1 MLLLPHAAPAA
12 DPPASQV
19 IRVGTTRPESAP
31 AAVKPAGQL
40 RVTAYDGFSREH
52 IPHVSGRTPL
62 EIDVTAM
69 LAECPDG
76 NVEINAL
83 HIGGWRYNVAGACE
97 QVLNQGLLSVAGI
110 APAPAPAIATTR
122 SPAGNEEQ
130 QVLRCDPATWRCGP
144 AAP

>member
-19 IRVGTTRPESAP
+19 IRVGTTRPESA
-31 AAVKPAGQL
+31 AAAAKPAGQL
-40 RVTAYDGFSREH
+40 RVTAYDGFGREH
-52 IPHVSGRTPL
+52 IPYGSGRTPL

-97 QVLNQGLLSVAGI
+97 QALDQGLLSVSGI
-110 APAPAPAIATTR
+110 APAPVIAGTQT
-122 SPAGNEEQ
+122 PAGNHEEQ
-130 QVLRCDPATWRCGP
+130 EVLRCDPATWRCGP